1 MATEPDR
8 AHAYLT
14 LRPKAHY
21 CGLASRVPPDG
32 VGSLAPLQRSA
43 ITKDAEYLGRNDPR
57 VSGIPHS
64 LAESL
69 QDVAR
74 DEMLLP
80 GEVYKKCIL
89 W

>member
-1 MATEPDR
+1 MCHPTGWILGTVLWA
-8 AHAYLT
+8 
-14 LRPKAHY
+14 
-21 CGLASRVPPDG
+21 
-32 VGSLAPLQRSA
+32 QSA
-43 ITKDAEYLGRNDPR
+43 ITKDTEYLGRNDPR

-89 W
+89 

>member
-1 MATEPDR
+1 MAAEPVVYTT
-8 AHAYLT
+8 YLT

-89 W
+89 

>member
-1 MATEPDR
+1 MW
-8 AHAYLT
+8 YW
-14 LRPKAHY
+14 
-21 CGLASRVPPDG
+21 PPVCHPTG
-32 VGSLAPLQRSA
+32 WALGTVLWVQSA
-43 ITKDAEYLGRNDPR
+43 IAKAAEYLGRNDPR